1 MRKTKYMTK
10 HQVAKSKNVKG
21 YLHGFDD
28 EHVYLILE
36 GEQYCHPNSL
46 SGGDKNVLPEEFWD
60 ELDKIAVELA
70 KRYIT
75 KC

>member
-1 MRKTKYMTK
+1 MKKTKYMTK
-10 HQVAKSKNVKG
+10 HQFAKNKGVKS

-46 SGGDKNVLPEEFWD
+46 GGRDKNVLPEEFWD
-60 ELDKIAVELA
+60 ELDNIAVELA